1 MAKEIKFKPVNLENS
16 NPKPTVSSSP
26 TEESFIHDMS
36 APLRIKDTKYDS
48 NLQAYRIRREG
59 LEKSL
64 EANQPW
70 VDQAMNGL
78 TRGVV
83 SGLATAVE
91 DFAYIPNIFTQ
102 DFEANAIAQAMK
114 DVKEDLREALPIY
127 RKSDDPFSMD
137 SGFIWE
143 SLAGVLDSGIGFA
156 IPGVAVSKGISLAG
170 KGISRAGRLGRL
182 GARTAAFRQSALAN
196 PVIKQ
201 LSTSTMAGVIS
212 NDLEGTMMGVE
223 IYEGKIKEL
232 TEKRNNG
239 EIDATD
245 EQIKEAAHRQAANF
259 KLHNRAFAITDAF
272 ALQGLTRG
280 HGVTRNLIADPKNFK
295 NKLTK
300 ALTSPDSLLA
310 QGLTEAGEEI
320 SQGVLQKM
328 AEFRIDKEF
337 GLAKDNKSTMSRAL
351 EYALDRETLYEG
363 MLGFFGGGFQRVVS
377 ESTNKAADFFENKRI
392 DKKIKNLQS
401 LIDNSDDVVEN
412 KKLEARIE
420 DLQKQKASF
429 KRQESYEKQ
438 QSLIAALEEDVAKAM
453 AQDVKL
459 SEGEAYFNKET
470 AAHEQMRQTFR
481 DVRFRKLA
489 ITHFENGTTE
499 KLEESLNN
507 IEDSD
512 LRAHYLGKLKTYEKA
527 YINNSGAAMGDLL
540 FHQYTDI
547 DILQDKVNAINNAIS
562 EAEND
567 PVIQD
572 EELIKNLQESKAVF
586 EEKLNTA
593 RDEYKKARKNDQQT
607 LIKILERKA
616 QEYSDAQTVEEVED
630 IQKEHEQDGYDTSEA
645 AEEAKK
651 KAKENENE
659 SLKKDSEARSYAEMY
674 QDDDFDPYED
684 YDPSS
689 EGVVT
694 PETVTT
700 QDVEKEREVALE
712 REKENLQEPFA
723 PGSDQTVG
731 EKINEE
737 YDAKAEEALYV
748 PPVEDA
754 PGDESYIPVEPEDDY
769 DPEAYYRDSEPGQ
782 EEIDSLEAIKE
793 EKKKEE
799 ESAPITDLEVGND
812 ETFEPDGQ
820 DRPATGENQEDYID
834 EPGTQRGVKLMD
846 AFDARPE
853 GKNEDG
859 SHVIPGYFKRK
870 YAAFLSWLRN
880 WSKDTNVTLDDFA
893 VRLEVDFDPNS
904 YPSNVDIKALED
916 KLNQQNLSDKEF
928 LEIVSKVSIKAVVVR
943 KQGGDPVIDSS
954 TNSEVFTFLRIKSN
968 DTVYNQTLQQLRQD
982 VVRARLN
989 GEASVTTTFQQQYP
1003 LNFDNQ
1009 PTVDGKA
1016 PTNSI
1021 LEVFNMDP
1029 QQVRD
1034 NLRVGNS
1041 GRNRNGRK
1049 KVDGA
1054 RWVSMDSKEDFD
1066 IRARDAGISGK
1077 IGMKVRNPNGS
1088 YSVAKLNLEK
1098 ISESDADFI
1107 FRIYESLSG
1116 VGTSMQTQVPENL
1129 MREFKQRTGL
1139 SFEPQTML
1147 DLVKFYIHD
1156 GHYKNGDKTEFNPKT
1171 KVVLNKGV
1179 LMYNGNKS
1187 VDNFNDPIQRQAF
1200 MDFLMENKR
1209 YNIKKGKEMTT
1220 EYVEWLLNT
1229 NNTYPGPPILNT
1241 NLGPDIFDN
1250 AVYWKDKDGNRKK
1263 FSGSIYIKPLT
1274 VRPQKKV
1281 TESQT
1286 NIQQQ
1291 VKQKLDEIGT
1301 MQKSDG
1307 KYGGTHTRVSE
1318 HISPKKGEGEVLP
1331 AAVKRAAQVGTNLD
1345 QVARDFFEGKLKAFE
1360 EYKDENGVLFFKQ
1373 ENVFNTFIEQL
1384 KETQE
1389 KALARGAI
1397 LYTTPVHLRD
1407 DEALIAGEPDML
1419 LIEPDGSINIV
1430 DFKAFTRGA
1439 RRLEDDSDV
1448 EGETM
1453 LEHYTK
1459 QQNMYRMLGI
1469 NMGLN
1474 MQSMGLLVFQ
1484 IKYGNSI
1491 TVNTVMTQKRVSLQF
1506 LDDVNGYRIKRKPD
1520 STFPAAQNANKLPP
1534 AEPAPF
1540 REQAII
1546 EETVT
1551 YRKGGKEYTYTI
1563 RGNKIFND
1571 KGKEV
1576 YAKAS
1581 IDRNKI
1587 FANLAIKQKRAK
1599 EVKVEGNSY
1608 VVNKEGK
1615 VMSVDTGKIMNRE
1628 TNPTLYN
1635 SIIQKAFPKKS
1646 TDNISKTESSITST
1660 TPVENVLTDS
1670 QKKNLE
1676 AAKEKRKVDPAE
1688 KKFNTLEDALAHA
1701 ESLRGKSFNV
1711 NGQKVEFVEYRNN
1724 ILTGAGQR
1732 VFVKVKINGVPVT
1745 FYSSTGKGKKALQ
1758 EGVFYPVLGIE
1769 ADTRFNGTWINKIDG
1784 VEMAS
1789 YNNSAALASVGA
1801 FIDSNFG
1808 NLNDFANKITGNTI
1822 ALQNPTGEALSKEKG
1837 LELRKEYNFE
1847 YLNSGRETYSNN
1859 EGSKVRQAF
1868 KDLVAEINNSLT
1880 NKVEN
1885 TAALEETKRQEK
1897 LTKEVNDQSQGQNS
1911 IEERRKAL
1919 AERIKKDRAKGYTN
1933 KDNIEENPTNDSTCK
1948 K

>member
-1 MAKEIKFKPVNLENS
+1 MAKEVKFKPVNFENS

-156 IPGVAVSKGISLAG
+156 IPGIAVSKGISLAG
-170 KGISRAGRLGRL
+170 RGISRAGRLGRL

-337 GLAKDNKSTMSRAL
+337 GLAKDDKSTMSRAL

-586 EEKLNTA
+586 EERLNTA
-593 RDEYKKARKNDQQT
+593 KDEYKKARKNDQQT

-630 IQKEHEQDGYDTSEA
+630 IQKEHEQDGYDTSKA

-712 REKENLQEPFA
+712 REKDNLQEPFA
-723 PGSDQTVG
+723 PGSDQTVE

-737 YDAKAEEALYV
+737 YDAKAEEAVDV
-748 PPVEDA
+748 PQPEFVPD
-754 PGDESYIPVEPEDDY
+754 DDTYIPVEPEDDY
-769 DPEAYYRDSEPGQ
+769 DPESYYRDSEPSQ

-793 EKKKEE
+793 EKKKDE
-799 ESAPITDLEVGND
+799 ESAPITDLEVGNN

-820 DRPATGENQEDYID
+820 SRPKTGENQEDYID

-853 GKNEDG
+853 GKDENG
-859 SHVIPGYFKRK
+859 NNIIPGYFKRK
-870 YAAFLSWLRN
+870 YGAFLNWLRN
-880 WSKDTNVTLDDFA
+880 WSKDTSVTLDDFA
-893 VRLEVDFDPNS
+893 VRLEVDLDSNS
-904 YPSNVDIKALED
+904 YPPNVDIKALED

-1250 AVYWKDKDGNRKK
+1250 AVYWKDADGNRKK
-1263 FSGSIYIKPLT
+1263 FTGSIYIKPLT

-1430 DFKAFTRGA
+1430 DFKAFVRGA
-1439 RRLEDDSDV
+1439 RRLKDDSDV

-1491 TVNTVMTQKRVSLQF
+1491 TVDTVLTQKRVSLQF
-1506 LDDVNGYRIKRKPD
+1506 LNDVNGYRIKRKPD
-1520 STFPAAQNANKLPP
+1520 STFPAAKNDNLKP

-1540 REQAII
+1540 REQPII

-1551 YRKGGKEYTYTI
+1551 YKKGGKEYTYTI
-1563 RGNKIFND
+1563 KGSGKNSKIFND

-1576 YAKAS
+1576 YSKAS
-1581 IDRNKI
+1581 IDRDKI

-1599 EVKVEGNSY
+1599 VVEVEGNSY

-1635 SIIQKAFPKKS
+1635 SIIQEAFSTKK
-1646 TDNISKTESSITST
+1646 
-1660 TPVENVLTDS
+1660 
-1670 QKKNLE
+1670 
-1676 AAKEKRKVDPAE
+1676 
-1688 KKFNTLEDALAHA
+1688 
-1701 ESLRGKSFNV
+1701 
-1711 NGQKVEFVEYRNN
+1711 
-1724 ILTGAGQR
+1724 
-1732 VFVKVKINGVPVT
+1732 
-1745 FYSSTGKGKKALQ
+1745 
-1758 EGVFYPVLGIE
+1758 
-1769 ADTRFNGTWINKIDG
+1769 
-1784 VEMAS
+1784 
-1789 YNNSAALASVGA
+1789 
-1801 FIDSNFG
+1801 
-1808 NLNDFANKITGNTI
+1808 
-1822 ALQNPTGEALSKEKG
+1822 
-1837 LELRKEYNFE
+1837 
-1847 YLNSGRETYSNN
+1847 
-1859 EGSKVRQAF
+1859 
-1868 KDLVAEINNSLT
+1868 
-1880 NKVEN
+1880 
-1885 TAALEETKRQEK
+1885 EETTEDVKRQEK
-1897 LTKEVNDQSQGQNS
+1897 LTKAVNDQSQGQRS
-1911 IEERRKAL
+1911 IEERKNNL
-1919 AERIKKDRAKGYTN
+1919 LDFLDGKTSER
-1933 KDNIEENPTNDSTCK
+1933 NITQNNITEDPDKDSTCK